1 MLAGGTDLL
10 VQCRAGVRRPTAF
23 IDIKRIPELVDITVD
38 AQGLRL
44 GAATPA
50 ADICADEHLRQRWP
64 GRSCRAHRIDAD
76 SGTGISRRQPVQCV
90 ARVRERVTIA
100 PRSLAKGEF
109 RLCPVWRRLREEG
122 LPSYR
127 QQPRDDVLERQLT
140 VSPRTALTF

>member
-1 MLAGGTDLL
+1 MQAIRYEAPGSVNDAVRLMQADPEARVLAGGTDLL
-10 VQCRAGVRRPTAF
+10 IQCRSGVRRPTAF

-38 AQGLRL
+38 AQGLRM

-90 ARVRERVTIA
+90 ARSGYPVPVDRQPSSVRHR
-100 PRSLAKGEF
+100 
-109 RLCPVWRRLREEG
+109 
-122 LPSYR
+122 
-127 QQPRDDVLERQLT
+127 
-140 VSPRTALTF
+140 RTAG